1 MGTTIRNII
10 QGTVPSKTRDA
21 LCVFASFDKAGR
33 VASYVELYLKSLR
46 DAGFDIIFVQSSDYA
61 PAKGSYESIRPYC
74 RQIINRKNI
83 GYDFYSWKV
92 GLEQSHDLKSYER
105 LLITNDSVV
114 GPFTPLAPIINRMD
128 TESSTLWGMTDCSET
143 GSYHLQSYFL
153 YCHREVFT
161 KPFFTRFWNSVRVLN
176 QKWQIVLEYEVGFS
190 TFALAA
196 GVQLKACFPYEEV
209 RTRCLAKR
217 DDFQFAQRIREED
230 LNSTLFA
237 ADVLLGEMGF
247 PFMKTELLR
256 VNRLD
261 LRWLHRWPSVV
272 AHASQDAIRVASEL
286 EDAQRWIIPKRYS
299 SSLAS
304 NHVLELVRR
313 ISPWDRALL
322 HRRYHQ
328 VRCFL
333 RDIQNGDMSEISR
346 KLRKLERF
354 KDIGRRLLRRGT
366 RHAPDLSRE
375 VYFAEA
381 QRELQNFLDTTS
393 AISLPDLPVPQV
405 TIILIL
411 FNKAELTYRCLR
423 SLEALRDEPSFRVLI
438 IDNASSDATSNL
450 LERTQGAT
458 LIRNDENVGFLRA
471 CNQAAGLVT
480 TPYILFLNND
490 TILHPGS
497 IQAALEGLQDDR
509 VGAVG
514 GRIVLPN
521 GSLQEAGSIFWNDGT
536 CAGFGRGFPKEAD
549 ECMHRR
555 AVDYCSGV
563 FLMTP
568 TALFREI
575 GGFDLAY
582 APAYYEETDYCAQIQ
597 SRGLRIIYDPRILVT
612 HVEFGSS
619 ERSAAAFDLMNAN
632 RGTFLKKNKLLLDTK
647 YPPQTPQYKAATIR
661 SGKPRWLFLD
671 DRVALPHIGAG
682 YPRMNRIVTSLARQG
697 ECEITLACTENFIG
711 DWSAIRRDI
720 PVDIEVLDLTSRTRR
735 EQFLR
740 ERLRDFDVVW
750 VSRPSNMERLSKAL
764 SPEELASRDY
774 VLIYDSEAIFADRA
788 LTEARVFGL
797 PYDHAQ
803 ADLESELHRGSV
815 ADIIVSVCEA
825 DAKRWRAVTDARVI
839 IIGLDAP
846 IAPGPKDFSAR
857 KDILFAGSLH
867 DVLSPNVDSLF
878 WFMGQ
883 VMPFIRKQLPDVTVR
898 AVGYV
903 DEALRTQLGSCS
915 RNFELVGSV
924 PDLRPYFLTHRIMVA
939 PTRFAAG
946 IPQKVFDAAV
956 VGTPTVCSPLIASQ
970 MEWSDGV
977 ETLVGS
983 IEDPEHFAQRCI
995 SLYSDEA
1002 LWNRTH
1008 EESIASMRRYVGK
1021 HTIERGLSEVLSKVN
1036 SLRQEVKNGSKL
1048 TRTNQGTPPPKMAAC
1063 R

>member
-1 MGTTIRNII
+1 MGNTIRNII
-10 QGTVPSKTRDA
+10 QGTTSAKTRDA
-21 LCVFASFDKAGR
+21 LCVFASFEKTGC

-92 GLEQSHDLKSYER
+92 GLERSHDLKSYER

-114 GPFTPLAPIINRMD
+114 GPFTPLAPILNRMD
-128 TESSTLWGMTDCSET
+128 AESNALWGMTDCSET

-153 YCHREVFT
+153 YCHRQVFT

-176 QKWQIVLEYEVGFS
+176 QKWQIVVEYEVGFS
-190 TFALAA
+190 RSALAA
-196 GVQLKACFPYEEV
+196 DVQLKACFPYEEV

-217 DDFQFAQRIREED
+217 DDFQFAQQIRDEA
-230 LNSTLFA
+230 LNSTLYA

-261 LRWLHRWPSVV
+261 LHWLHRWPSVV
-272 AHASQDAIRVASEL
+272 AHASPDAIRVASEL
-286 EDAQRWIIPKRYS
+286 EDAQRWIIPKRFS
-299 SSLAS
+299 SGPAS

-328 VRCFL
+328 ARCFL
-333 RDIQNGDMSEISR
+333 RDIQNRDMSEVSR

-354 KDIGRRLLRRGT
+354 KDLARRFLRRGT
-366 RHAPDLSRE
+366 PHAADLSRE

-381 QRELQNFLDTTS
+381 QSELKSFLNATS
-393 AISLPDLPVPQV
+393 FISLPEKPSPQV

-423 SLEALRDEPSFRVLI
+423 SLEALRDEPSFRVII

-450 LERTQGAT
+450 LERTQGAS
-458 LIRNDENVGFLRA
+458 LIRNEDNVGFLRA
-471 CNQAAGLVT
+471 CNQAASLVT

-497 IQAALEGLQDDR
+497 IQAALEDLQDDR

-536 CAGFGRGFPKEAD
+536 CAGFGRGFPKEGD

-568 TALFREI
+568 SALFKEI

-582 APAYYEETDYCAQIQ
+582 APAYYEEADYCAQIQ
-597 SRGLRIIYDPRILVT
+597 SQGLRIIYDPRILVT

-619 ERSAAAFDLMNAN
+619 EKSAAAFDLMKTN
-632 RGTFLKKNKLLLDTK
+632 RGTFLKRNKLLLDTK

-671 DRVALPHIGAG
+671 DRVALPHFGAG
-682 YPRMNRIVTSLARQG
+682 YPRMNRIVTSLAERG
-697 ECEITLACTENFIG
+697 EYEITLACTENFIG

-720 PVDIEVLDLTSRTRR
+720 PLDVEVIDLTTRSRR

-740 ERLRDFDVVW
+740 ERLREFDVVW
-750 VSRPSNMERLSKAL
+750 VSRPSNMERLVKVV
-764 SPEELASRDY
+764 SPEELAARKY

-788 LTEARVFGL
+788 LTEAKVFGL
-797 PYDHAQ
+797 PCDHAQ
-803 ADLESELHRGSV
+803 ADLDTELRRGSV
-815 ADIIVSVCEA
+815 ADVIVSVCEA
-825 DAKRWRAVTDARVI
+825 DAKRWRAVTDKNVF

-846 IAPGPKDFSAR
+846 VAPGPKNFSAR

-883 VMPFIRKQLPDVTVR
+883 VMPFIRRELPDVTVR

-903 DEALRTQLGSCS
+903 DKTIRNQLGSCS

-924 PDLRPYFLTHRIMVA
+924 PNLSPYFLSHRIMVA

-946 IPQKVFDAAV
+946 IPQKVFDAGVA
-956 VGTPTVCSPLIASQ
+956 GTPTVCSPLIAAQ

-977 ETLVGS
+977 ETVVGS
-983 IEDPEHFAQRCI
+983 IDDPEHFAERCI

-1002 LWNRTH
+1002 LWNRAH
-1008 EESIASMRRYVGK
+1008 ENSIASMHRYVAK
-1021 HTIERGLSEVLSKVN
+1021 HTIEGGLADVLAEVTLKRGRTYGSNIDRKN
-1036 SLRQEVKNGSKL
+1036 QEEPAQQQIAYS
-1048 TRTNQGTPPPKMAAC
+1048 
-1063 R
+1063 